1 MAHGVLTRALSRADD
16 VQSRHAV
23 HLSALTL
30 NPPFSSFLPTPD
42 RGFSPVQ
49 ALLLV
54 TVNGGITDALT
65 AARSQLRADLMQA
78 VLNGFW

>member
-16 VQSRHAV
+16 VQSLHAV

-42 RGFSPVQ
+42 RGFSR
-49 ALLLV
+49 AAEGGLV
-54 TVNGGITDALT
+54 DKRVPTRPLAAEGRLT
-65 AARSQLRADLMQA
+65 
-78 VLNGFW
+78 LNT